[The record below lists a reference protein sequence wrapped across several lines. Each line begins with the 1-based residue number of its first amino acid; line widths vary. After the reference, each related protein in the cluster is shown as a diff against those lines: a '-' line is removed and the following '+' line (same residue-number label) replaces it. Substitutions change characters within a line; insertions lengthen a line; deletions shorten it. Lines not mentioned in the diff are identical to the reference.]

1 MDAADRQWPQY
12 GFAAHKGYGTP
23 AHVAALKLHGPCV
36 LHRRS
41 FAPLRTWLAA
51 EDADDAR
58 GLVGDDD
65 SSEQAA
71 ADRTSFGT
79 FRSWGAAVVG
89 AEVHLS

>member
-1 MDAADRQWPQY
+1 VQVVRDRLMDAADRTWPQY

-51 EDADDAR
+51 EADAP
-58 GLVGDDD
+58 GV
-65 SSEQAA
+65 SSGY
-71 ADRTSFGT
+71 DTP
-79 FRSWGAAVVG
+79 
-89 AEVHLS
+89 